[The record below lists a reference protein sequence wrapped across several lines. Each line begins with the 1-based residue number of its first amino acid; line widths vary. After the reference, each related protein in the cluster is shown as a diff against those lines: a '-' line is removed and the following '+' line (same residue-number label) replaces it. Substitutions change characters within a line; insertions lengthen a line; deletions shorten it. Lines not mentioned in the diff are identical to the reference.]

1 MSHRDDPTAGQMLTV
16 HAAEP
21 GTRTHLMLGAE
32 AAAMAM
38 MDPLLADA
46 QSEVQMT
53 PPAQVYSS
61 SSLTKVA
68 AGMSG
73 RWLEGWLEG
82 LADVLKNDSTILP
95 ARFHLFAVEPC

>member
-1 MSHRDDPTAGQMLTV
+1 MQPKEAGPDDFVSHRDDPTAGQMLTV

-53 PPAQVYSS
+53 PPAQVYIHLLLEQGRCWNVRSMVGRLVGRSS
-61 SSLTKVA
+61 
-68 AGMSG
+68 
-73 RWLEGWLEG
+73 
-82 LADVLKNDSTILP
+82 
-95 ARFHLFAVEPC
+95 